1 MAFLY
6 FKTFTLQSSNGR
18 RWIRDKGWLQLEA
31 GNVIKTDFHIWP
43 IKMEIKLATG
53 ENSGYGKSKTLFG

>member
-43 IKMEIKLATG
+43 IKMEIKLATE
-53 ENSGYGKSKTLFG
+53 EN